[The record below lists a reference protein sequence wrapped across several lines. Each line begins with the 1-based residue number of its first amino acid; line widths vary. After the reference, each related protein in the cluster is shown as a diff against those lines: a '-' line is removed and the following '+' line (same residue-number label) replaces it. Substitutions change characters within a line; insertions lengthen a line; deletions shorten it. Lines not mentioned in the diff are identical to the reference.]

1 MIQTIQEHIPV
12 KYFFVRVN
20 GSSLHSN
27 PVKSECFVEVEQASF
42 KRSGYS
48 NYIDFCFEKNI
59 VRMGWPDV
67 GDLRSKDRRG
77 AKSNCYTLESLHTHI
92 RQYLLKFSEIPTGS
106 VIVVPDKDKPGDV
119 YICEVIIPYWFEVD
133 GPYECSHRLGVK
145 WIRNAEGKPVTYSAE
160 KLGIPTA
167 SWWLRA
173 FKEIVDP
180 AIIENIERKRK

>member
-1 MIQTIQEHIPV
+1 MN
-12 KYFFVRVN
+12 YYFVRVN
-20 GSSLHSN
+20 GQPLHSN
-27 PVKSECFVEVEQASF
+27 PVKSECFVEAEPASV

-48 NYIDFCFEKNI
+48 NYLEFCLQNDI
-59 VRMGWPDV
+59 VRMGWPDT
-67 GDLRSKDRRG
+67 GDLRTKDRRG

-92 RQYLLKFSEIPTGS
+92 RQYLLKFLDIAPGS
-106 VIVVPDKDKPGDV
+106 VIVVPDKDNPGDV
-119 YICEVIIPYWFEVD
+119 YICEVTKPYWFETD

-145 WIRNAEGKPVTYSAE
+145 WIRDAEGKPVTFSAE

-180 AIIENIERKRK
+180 AIIEKISLLSTR